1 MVDIGVA
8 TIAFL
13 ILVPVL
19 LALILLFVKND
30 KARSYI
36 TVIGALVIACG
47 SIFLATQFLSAETH
61 KFAIDA
67 SVSTMIGYVTLAID
81 ALLCLYVI
89 AKGLYYKKYLAV
101 ALAVVQLGL
110 AFYLDLAVAEHIA
123 VENMLYIDN
132 LSIIMAL
139 VIGVIGSGI
148 TVYALGYMRVHE
160 EHQDGPDRR
169 NIFFAVMFAFL
180 GAMFALVF
188 CNSLTWMLCAWEITT
203 VCSFALIG
211 YTRTEEAINN
221 SFLQIVLNLIG
232 GIAFSI
238 ALIWVGNFYGIM
250 ELDKFISNTLSMA
263 SSDMIIITYAPL
275 LLLSL
280 AAFTKAAQMP
290 FQNWLL
296 GAMVAPTPT
305 SALLHSSTMV
315 KAGVFLLIKLSPCL
329 GFNIPG
335 YLVMIVG
342 GVTFLFCALAAISQ
356 SNAKRVLAY
365 STISN
370 LGLIAAC
377 AGVGTEGAIWAAI
390 FLLVFHAAAK
400 SLLFLCVG
408 TAEHHIGSRDIE
420 DMDDLFERMPRLA
433 RLMAIG
439 IMGMFIAPF
448 GMLVSKWAALQA
460 FAASENVILI
470 MLLVF
475 GSAATFLFW
484 AKWLGK
490 ILAIANNDAEDVEL
504 TVFRS
509 EWASLGLMVVLTVGC
524 CIGFPLIS
532 ISVVVPYLQGVFG
545 AVTDAISTGDLWIM
559 AVIGLVIAV
568 VFLGFT
574 GATKK
579 RVVPVYMS
587 GVGIDAGARSFRNS
601 FNGETVATQRNWY
614 MGDMFGEK
622 KMKLLGITVS
632 LALILGTFA
641 FVTQSVASE
650 RDTLG
655 MISEEHNSYAGSVWQ
670 ENNIDFL
677 LYRQYYE
684 QYSQYFEQNKEAFAE
699 QLGITNMDE
708 LMDRLYLELN
718 QSSMYSSQGSA
729 QDSSSSSRGG
739 M

>member
-1 MVDIGVA
+1 MMDIGVA

-19 LALILLFVKND
+19 LALILLFVKDD

-47 SIFLATQFLSAETH
+47 SIFLAAQFLSAQTLMYSV
-61 KFAIDA
+61 DS
-67 SVSTMIGYVTLAID
+67 SVSKAIGYITLAID
-81 ALLCLYVI
+81 AALCLYVI
-89 AKGLYYKKYLAV
+89 VKGVYHKKYIAV
-101 ALAVVQLGL
+101 LLAVVQLGL
-110 AFYLDLAVAEHIA
+110 ACYLDFAVAEHVVVA
-123 VENMLYIDN
+123 NALYIDN

-139 VIGVIGSGI
+139 IIGIIGSGI

-160 EHQDGPDRR
+160 EHQQGPDRR
-169 NIFFAVMFAFL
+169 NIFFSVMFVFL

-221 SFLQIVLNLIG
+221 SFLQITLNLIG

-238 ALIWVGNFYGIM
+238 ALIWVGMFYGVM
-250 ELDKFISNTLSMA
+250 ELDKFIQTTLSLA
-263 SSDMIIITYAPL
+263 AQGMIVVTYAPL

-290 FQNWLL
+290 FQSWLL

-335 YLVMIVG
+335 FLVMVVG

-377 AGVGTEGAIWAAI
+377 AGVGTEGAVWAAI
-390 FLLVFHAAAK
+390 FLVIFHAAAK

-433 RLMAIG
+433 RFMAIG

-460 FAASENVILI
+460 FASSENIVLI

-490 ILAIANNDAEDVEL
+490 VLAIANNNAEDVEI

-509 EWASLGLMVVLTVGC
+509 EWSSLGLMAVLTVGC
-524 CIGFPLIS
+524 CIGFPLV
-532 ISVVVPYLQGVFG
+532 SVGVVSPYLQEVFG
-545 AVTDAISTGDLWIM
+545 ATPEAISNSDLWIM
-559 AVIGLVIAV
+559 AVIGLVVAV

-579 RVVPVYMS
+579 RVVPVYLS
-587 GVGIDAGARSFRNS
+587 GIGIDSDARSFRNS

-614 MGDMFGEK
+614 MGDLFGEK
-622 KMKLLGITVS
+622 KMKFIGVVVS
-632 LALILGTFA
+632 LTLILGSFA
-641 FVTQSVASE
+641 FVTQSIAQE
-650 RDTLG
+650 RDTLVN
-655 MISEEHNSYAGSVWQ
+655 ISSEYTSYAGSMWEQAGV
-670 ENNIDFL
+670 DFAT
-677 LYRQYYE
+677 YQQYYDYYA
-684 QYSQYFEQNKEAFAE
+684 QIFEQNKEQFKE
-699 QLGITNMDE
+699 QLGIENMNQ
-708 LMDRLYLELN
+708 LMDTLFME
-718 QSSMYSSQGSA
+718 MYYRGMSNGSA
-729 QDSSSSSRGG
+729 SNSEGG